1 MCNFQAINRAK
12 DSQANT
18 SAADGSDGISVT
30 TLEEDESEEVDRKR
44 LISSD
49 FTAVDNGPAGKG
61 EQEEAIQS
69 GTVIEELPLMSV
81 NGENEVCEEEEMATL
96 VPSDG
101 RDDSQTGTRTGFRN
115 GFVRNWRLVL
125 SRVCLVM
132 VAVLLL
138 VLGGL
143 AGRYQPH
150 RPHSEYCLCS
160 DLSGNRTEEW
170 GCGNGTNPNSMLKT
184 STAFPNP
191 SSALYVESSYLMPT
205 SSPLP

>member
-18 SAADGSDGISVT
+18 SAADGISVT
-30 TLEEDESEEVDRKR
+30 TEENESKEVDRKH

-49 FTAVDNGPAGKG
+49 FTAVDNGPVDEG
-61 EQEEAIQS
+61 QEAIQS
-69 GTVIEELPLMSV
+69 ETGIEELPLMSV
-81 NGENEVCEEEEMATL
+81 NSENEVCEEEEMATS
-96 VPSDG
+96 VPSDAG
-101 RDDSQTGTRTGFRN
+101 DNAQTGTRTGFRN

-132 VAVLLL
+132 VAMVLL

-143 AGRYQPH
+143 VSRYQPH

-170 GCGNGTNPNSMLKT
+170 GCGNGTTPDSMLDT

-191 SSALYVESSYLMPT
+191 SSVLYAASSYLMPT
-205 SSPLP
+205 SSPLL